1 MVVHCAVY
9 HFVTHFLASETSPV
23 LAADE
28 ERRDYYGNEE
38 AANQA
43 NDRGEF
49 LSCIFAFFILCFIC
63 CILYFVSY
71 QSIDHGEFCQV
82 LCISS
87 STVLSL
93 LISYPLLI
101 N

>member
-9 HFVTHFLASETSPV
+9 HSVTHFLASETSPV

-49 LSCIFAFFILCFIC
+49 LSCVFVFHILNFVFHILHFVFSFI
-63 CILYFVSY
+63 
-71 QSIDHGEFCQV
+71 SIHR
-82 LCISS
+82 
-87 STVLSL
+87 
-93 LISYPLLI
+93 PW
-101 N
+101 